1 MCLETAWCRSFEW
14 SNKCEL
20 NPIPVYRTN
29 GNRQCQCYSESVQ
42 PRARTAPDHGSIG
55 IDVDDADAVSPIAA
69 TVVVLAVVIVIASA
83 GVVYRRKSAAAAGKL
98 ADSMEWDDGAFENTQ
113 EEGQSSADTLWI

>member
-1 MCLETAWCRSFEW
+1 MGRGGGCCRPRGIARKYRFEPRNVEECGAMCLETAWCRSFEW

-20 NPIPVYRTN
+20 NPIPVNRTN
-29 GNRQCQCYSESVQ
+29 GDSQCQCYSESVQ
-42 PRARTAPDHGSIG
+42 PGARTAPDHGPIG

-83 GVVYRRKSAAAAGKL
+83 GVV
-98 ADSMEWDDGAFENTQ
+98 
-113 EEGQSSADTLWI
+113 